1 MRSGLLT
8 ILPTLLLA
16 TACDL
21 IGGDPSPDDAVDRL
35 ATALSTRSLEGVDL
49 VEGPNEAEQ
58 QLGEIVAELKEF
70 PVEVTAKDAEAKD
83 KSATATL
90 RWSWHL
96 PGEDWEY
103 DAPVELLLDGDTWR
117 VDWAPSIV
125 EPTLKDDEVLGTTT
139 LLARRGDILGAR
151 GRPIVTQRPVVR
163 FGIDK
168 TKVGAANAP
177 ESARRLTELLDIDAA
192 PYAARVRKA
201 GPKAFVEA
209 LVLRER
215 DAAQVTGV
223 EDIPG
228 AVALGTE
235 MPLAPTREFAAPLL
249 GTVGAATAE
258 LIKKSDGE
266 IKEGDQVG
274 LSGLQAR
281 YDDQLAGAPGVQ
293 IEAVNADSVERELF
307 ESAET
312 NGEPL
317 RTTLDLDLQER
328 AEQIL
333 AGAGPAS
340 ALVALRPATGEILA
354 AASGPGSKGYNT
366 ATFGQYPPGSTFK
379 IATSLALLR
388 SGLTPGSKVECPPT
402 LTVDGKQFK
411 NYDDYPS
418 SALGSIPL
426 REAVANSCNTAL
438 IGQRDRLGDD
448 DLAEAAAALGV
459 GVDHDLGFP
468 AYFGQVPSPE
478 SETGKAASM
487 IGQGTVLVSP
497 MAIASAMASVVEG
510 KAVLPMFLPEHEV
523 DQIAPDAPLTGAEAQ
538 ALRTLLRAVVTEGS
552 GRGLADVPGP
562 PVLAKTGTAEFGTEG
577 KTHTWMTAAQGD
589 LAVAVFVEVG
599 ESGSQTAGPLL
610 ESFLRAAR

>member
-1 MRSGLLT
+1 MRSGLAA
-8 ILPTLLLA
+8 ILPALLLA
-16 TACDL
+16 TSCDL
-21 IGGDPSPDDAVDRL
+21 VGGDPSPDDAVERL
-35 ATALSTRSLEGVDL
+35 ATALSVRNLDGVDL
-49 VEGPNEAEQ
+49 VEAPNEAKQ
-58 QLGEIVAELKEF
+58 QLADMVAELKDF
-70 PVEVTAKDAEAKD
+70 PVQVTASDAEAKD
-83 KSATATL
+83 ESATATL
-90 RWSWHL
+90 HWAWDL
-96 PGEDWEY
+96 PGDDWEY

-117 VDWAPSIV
+117 VDWAPTIV

-139 LLARRGDILGAR
+139 LIARRGDILGAG

-163 FGIDK
+163 IGIDK

-177 ESARRLTELLDIDAA
+177 ESARRLAELLDIDAA
-192 PYAARVRKA
+192 PYAARVREA
-201 GPKAFVEA
+201 GPKAFIEV

-235 MPLAPTREFAAPLL
+235 LPLAPTREFAAPLL

-281 YDDQLAGAPGVQ
+281 YDDQLAGTPGVQ
-293 IEAVNADSVERELF
+293 IEAVKADGVERELF

-333 AGAGPAS
+333 AGVGPAS
-340 ALVALRPATGEILA
+340 ALVALRPSTGEILA

-379 IATSLALLR
+379 IVTSLALLR
-388 SGLTPGSKVECPPT
+388 SGLTPASTVECPPT

-438 IGQRDRLGDD
+438 IGQRDRLGNG
-448 DLAEAAAALGV
+448 DLANAAAALGV

-468 AYFGQVPSPE
+468 AYFGQVPPPE

-497 MAIASAMASVVEG
+497 MAIATAMASVVEG
-510 KAVLPMFLPEHEV
+510 TAVLPRLMVDHEV
-523 DQIAPDAPLTGAEAQ
+523 DQLEPDEPLTANEAR

-552 GRGLADVPGP
+552 GQGLADVPGP
-562 PVLAKTGTAEFGTEG
+562 PVLAKTGTAEFGTAG
-577 KTHTWMTAAQGD
+577 RTHTWMTAAQGD
-589 LAVAVFVEVG
+589 LSVAVFVEIG

>member
-16 TACDL
+16 AACDL

-58 QLGEIVAELKEF
+58 QLGEIVAEMKDF
-70 PVEVTAKDAEAKD
+70 PVKVTATDAEAKD
-83 KSATATL
+83 KSAAATL
-90 RWSWHL
+90 RWSWDL
-96 PGEDWEY
+96 PGDDWEY

-117 VDWAPSIV
+117 VDWAPTIV
-125 EPTLKDDEVLGTTT
+125 EPSLKDDEVLGTTT

-177 ESARRLTELLDIDAA
+177 ESARRLAELLDIDVA

-201 GPKAFVEA
+201 GPEAFVEA

-215 DAAQVTGV
+215 DAAQVAGV

-235 MPLAPTREFAAPLL
+235 LPLAPTREFAAPLL

-258 LIKKSDGE
+258 LIKKSGGE

-293 IEAVNADSVERELF
+293 IEAVNADGVERELF

-333 AGAGPAS
+333 AGVGPAS
-340 ALVALRPATGEILA
+340 ALVALRPSTGEILA

-379 IATSLALLR
+379 IVTSLALLR
-388 SGLTPGSKVECPPT
+388 SGLTPASTVECPPT

-468 AYFGQVPSPE
+468 AYFGQVPPPE

-497 MAIASAMASVVEG
+497 MAIATAMASVVEG

-552 GRGLADVPGP
+552 GRGLADVPDP

>member
-49 VEGPNEAEQ
+49 VEGLNEAGQ

-83 KSATATL
+83 KSATVTL
-90 RWSWHL
+90 HWVWDL
-96 PGEDWEY
+96 PGDDWEY

-117 VDWAPSIV
+117 VDWAPTIV
-125 EPTLKDDEVLGTTT
+125 EPSLKDDEVLGTTT

-151 GRPIVTQRPVVR
+151 GRPIVAQRPVVR

-177 ESARRLTELLDIDAA
+177 ESARRLAELLDIDAA
-192 PYAARVRKA
+192 PYASRVRKA

-223 EDIPG
+223 EGIPG

-235 MPLAPTREFAAPLL
+235 LPLAPTREFAAPLL

-258 LIKKSDGE
+258 LIKKSGGE

-293 IEAVNADSVERELF
+293 IEAVNADGVERELF

-333 AGAGPAS
+333 AGVGPAS
-340 ALVALRPATGEILA
+340 ALVALRPSTGEILA

-379 IATSLALLR
+379 IVTSLALVR
-388 SGLTPGSKVECPPT
+388 SGLTPGSTVECPPT

-418 SALGSIPL
+418 SALGPIPL

-438 IGQRDRLGDD
+438 IGQRDRLGDA

-468 AYFGQVPSPE
+468 AYFGQVPPPE

-497 MAIASAMASVVEG
+497 MAIASAIASVVEG
-510 KAVLPMFLPEHEV
+510 KAVLPMLLPEAEV
-523 DQIAPDAPLTGAEAQ
+523 DQIAPDAPLTGAEAR

-552 GRGLADVPGP
+552 GQGLADVPGP
-562 PVLAKTGTAEFGTEG
+562 PVLAKTGTAEFGADG
-577 KTHTWMTAAQGD
+577 RTHTWMTAAQGD